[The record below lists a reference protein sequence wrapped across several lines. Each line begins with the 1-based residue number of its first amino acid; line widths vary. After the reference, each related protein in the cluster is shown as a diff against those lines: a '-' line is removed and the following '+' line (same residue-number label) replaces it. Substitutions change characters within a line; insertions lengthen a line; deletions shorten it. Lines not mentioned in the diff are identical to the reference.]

1 MSKISTI
8 EIPIKLVKKMDKAVK
23 TIENFTDEFED
34 FILAKDKKFIDKMH
48 KARKEHI
55 SGHTKSF
62 NELKQK
68 YV

>member
-1 MSKISTI
+1 MSKLATI
-8 EIPIKLVKKMDKAVK
+8 EIHIELVRKMDKAAK

-34 FILAKDKKFIDKMH
+34 YILAKDKKFIDKMH

-55 SGHTKSF
+55 SGHVKSF
-62 NELKQK
+62 NVLKQR

>member
-1 MSKISTI
+1 
-8 EIPIKLVKKMDKAVK
+8 MDKAAK

-34 FILAKDKKFIDKMH
+34 FILGRDKKFINKMN
-48 KARKEHI
+48 KARKEHV

-62 NELKQK
+62 NDLKQK